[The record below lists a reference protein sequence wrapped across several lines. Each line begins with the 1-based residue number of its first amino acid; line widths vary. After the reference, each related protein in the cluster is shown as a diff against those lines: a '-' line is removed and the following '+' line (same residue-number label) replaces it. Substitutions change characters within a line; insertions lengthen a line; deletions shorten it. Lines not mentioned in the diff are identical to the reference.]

1 MIICTS
7 ICANYLP
14 KAKVLGRSIKK
25 HISDASFVVC
35 FAEREIPNEA
45 YEAVASGEIDYLVR
59 GCDLGLNEDFNR
71 FMFKHTIVEA
81 STSIKGMLM
90 KHLYERFPDEN
101 KFIYLDPDCVVF
113 SDISELRTMLD
124 TSPIV
129 LCPHLMQ
136 PGHIDME
143 ISSIKYGVYNL
154 GFLAVNRDREALD
167 FIDWWAERLYLF
179 CYDDLSN
186 GLFTDQRWVDLAPT
200 FFNVKLIHHYGYDFG
215 TWAVKDVEITK
226 KDGAYFIN
234 NDPLRFAHFSGYDG
248 GTIDMVSKWWLS
260 EKNEVYYRE
269 LIENYSSALDDC
281 GQQALGKI
289 PWSYACYYSGDP
301 ISKEAR
307 IKYREENKLR
317 WTIDD
322 PFKYSDE
329 WLSKKLGVSI
339 MKNEP
344 EWAKRAKK
352 AIDIWVNEG
361 FISLTKKLLRKMA
374 RI

>member
-14 KAKVLGRSIKK
+14 KAKVLGKSIKK
-25 HISDASFVVC
+25 YIKDASFMVSFV
-35 FAEREIPNEA
+35 EREIPKEA
-45 YEAVASGEIDYLVR
+45 YEAVESGEIDYLVR
-59 GCDLGLNEDFNR
+59 GCDLGLDDDFNR

-81 STSIKGMLM
+81 STSVKGMLM

-113 SDISELRTMLD
+113 SDFVELREMLD
-124 TSPIV
+124 SNPII
-129 LCPHLMQ
+129 LCPHLMH

-154 GFLAVNRDREALD
+154 GFLAVNRSEEAIR
-167 FIDWWAERLYLF
+167 FIDWWAERLYLY

-200 FFNVKLIHHYGYDFG
+200 FFNVKLIHNYGYDFG
-215 TWAVKDVEITK
+215 TWAVKDVAITK
-226 KDGAYFIN
+226 REEVYYIN
-234 NDPLRFAHFSGYDG
+234 EDPLRFAHFSGYDG
-248 GTIDMVSKWWLS
+248 GTIDMVSQWWLS
-260 EKNEVYYRE
+260 EKNDKFYRE
-269 LIENYSSALDDC
+269 LISNYSARLDEC
-281 GQQALGKI
+281 GQQSLGKI
-289 PWSYACYYSGDP
+289 PWSYSCYYSGTP
-301 ISKEAR
+301 ISKDAR
-307 IKYREENKLR
+307 LKYRAENKLR

-322 PFKYSDE
+322 PYKYSDE
-329 WLSKKLGVSI
+329 WMAEKLQVAI

-344 EWAKRAKK
+344 NWAKRLKQ
-352 AIDIWVNEG
+352 AIDICVNEG
-361 FISLTKKLLRKMA
+361 FAVLLKRVFRRLV